1 MSRVRVVTD
10 STADIPEEIRKRLEI
25 EVVPLKVHFGSQTY
39 IDSLSIEPQEFYRRF
54 SESSQPW
61 KSSQPSPIDF
71 LAKYKALT
79 GPDPETPVISIHLS
93 SALSGTYQSAV
104 LARSMLDEER
114 DITVI
119 DSRTASF
126 GTGIRVIRAAEAAQA
141 GKSRDE
147 ILKLLEELDEKSSLF
162 FLVNTLQY
170 LHKGGR
176 IGKAAAIL
184 GSMLQIKPI
193 LSIDEDGEITSV
205 DKVRG
210 QRKAMD
216 RILEL
221 LRETWKPDEPIE
233 VGISHGDAREEAE
246 TLSALINQEFHVKRT
261 TFTWVGPAIGSHS
274 GPGTVALFVIKA

>member
-25 EVVPLKVHFGSQTY
+25 EVVHLKVHFGNQTY
-39 IDSLSIEPQEFYRRF
+39 IDSLSLEPKEFYRRF
-54 SESSQPW
+54 AESSLPW
-61 KSSQPSPIDF
+61 KSSQPSPVDF
-71 LAKYKALT
+71 LAKYKSLT
-79 GPDPETPVISIHLS
+79 GGDPETSVISIHLS

-104 LARSMLDEER
+104 LARSMMEEER

-126 GTGIRVIRAAEAAQA
+126 GTGIRVVRAAEAAQA
-141 GKSRDE
+141 DKSKEE
-147 ILKLLEELDEKSSLF
+147 ILQLLRELDEKFSLY
-162 FLVNTLQY
+162 FLVNSLQY

-210 QRKAMD
+210 HRKAMD

-221 LRETWKPDEPIE
+221 LRETWRPDEPIE
-233 VGISHGDAREEAE
+233 VGIAHGDALDEAE
-246 TLSALINQEFHVKRT
+246 LLSALINEEFNVKRT
-261 TFTWVGPAIGSHS
+261 TFTWVGPAVGSHS